1 MRTNLL
7 KWLIETAVPFLNLFR
22 NPPQWPFDI
31 KQHRMMPEGSLGNAV
46 AVFLDEK
53 NLPLLPKY
61 EIHDVMHVL
70 LGYGITPFE
79 EIKLQAFMI
88 GNGSSTFAGKV
99 LFVIGLLIKPE
110 YTKQLL
116 KEMSA
121 GKKAKQLSRFNF
133 SEVQTGNLVVLRNE
147 FDIKTAGAIT
157 PVK

>member
-31 KQHRMMPEGSLGNAV
+31 NQYRLMPEGSLGNAV
-46 AVFLDEK
+46 AVFLDER

-99 LFVIGLLIKPE
+99 LFAVGLMIKPE
-110 YTKQLL
+110 YTRQLL
-116 KEMSA
+116 KEMNA
-121 GKKAKQLSRFNF
+121 GKKAKRLSRFNF
-133 SEVQTGNLVVLRNE
+133 SEIQTGSLIFLRNE
-147 FDIKTAGAIT
+147 LDITIA
-157 PVK
+157 